1 MAMQDNSVTGRAYGL
16 LRAELL
22 GCRLPPGVQLNIAAL
37 QSRLLLSQGAIREAL
52 SRLTSEGLVEIERNR
67 GFRAASVSASGFKE
81 LTEACMTVELPCLRA
96 SILNGDREWELN
108 LLSTYHRA
116 ARTLDLVVG
125 GTADIEAF
133 SNERQGFYEALLGA
147 CDNHWL
153 LWSWRLLYAQ
163 NMRYRHVYMP
173 LAKFER
179 ELNPTHASFLQAV
192 LARDADEAVRL
203 AVENYG
209 AVTNFIEA
217 LMAQEAEP
225 LRCG

>member
-1 MAMQDNSVTGRAYGL
+1 MQDNSVTGRAYER

-22 GCRLPPGVQLNIAAL
+22 GCRLAPGAQLNIAGL
-37 QSRLLLSQGAIREAL
+37 QSRLQLSQGAIREAL
-52 SRLTSEGLVEIERNR
+52 SRLTSEGLVEVERNR
-67 GFRAASVSASGFKE
+67 GFRAAPVSASGFKE

-96 SILNGDREWELN
+96 AIKNGDREWELN

-116 ARTLDLVVG
+116 AHTLELVVG
-125 GTADIEAF
+125 GAADVEAY

-179 ELNPTHASFLQAV
+179 KLNPYHTSFLQAV
-192 LARDADEAVRL
+192 LARDEEEAVKL
-203 AVENYG
+203 AVLNYT
-209 AVTNFIEA
+209 AVTDFIET
-217 LMAQEAEP
+217 LMANEAEP
-225 LRCG
+225 AGVS